1 MASETADVSKRH
13 VAAQAADISPGRRR
27 VVKIGGR
34 EIGIFNVDGQYHGIR
49 NVCPH
54 RSGPIC
60 LGRLRPNVEWDGQG
74 FVYNRENEILK
85 CPWHNW
91 EFDVKTG
98 ECLVDPALRVRSYRV
113 EREGDDIILYT

>member
-1 MASETADVSKRH
+1 MASESSDTAGRH
-13 VAAQAADISPGRRR
+13 VVAQVTDISPGHRK
-27 VVKIGGR
+27 VVKINGR
-34 EIGIFNVDGQYHGIR
+34 EIGVFNIDGAYHGIR
-49 NVCPH
+49 NICPH

-60 LGRLRPNVEWDGQG
+60 LGRLRPNVEWDGQE

-113 EREGDDIILYT
+113 EQEGDDIVLYA

>member
-1 MASETADVSKRH
+1 MASEPTDTAGRH
-13 VAAQAADISPGRRR
+13 VVAQVTDISPGHRI
-27 VVKIGGR
+27 VVNVKGR
-34 EIGIFNVDGQYHGIR
+34 EIGVFNIDGQYHGIR
-49 NVCPH
+49 NICPH

-60 LGRLRPNVEWDGQG
+60 LGRLRPNVEWDGQE

-98 ECLVDPALRVRSYRV
+98 VCLVDPDLRVRSYRV
-113 EREGDDIILYT
+113 EQEGDDIVLYS